1 MYCPSCGAP
10 TRVIATRSAD
20 AGASVRRRRACESCG
35 QRITT
40 YERVEATG
48 LWIRKRDGSR
58 QRFDP
63 VKLRRA
69 VTRASHKRAVSS
81 SDLDEIVSRVHS
93 SIEHAGGEVSSQQV
107 SDACLDALRDL
118 DRGAYLQF
126 LGTVPEESEFAGV
139 AR

>member
-1 MYCPSCGAP
+1 MNCPSCGAS

-20 AGASVRRRRACESCG
+20 DGAAVRRRRACESCG
-35 QRITT
+35 RRLTT
-40 YERVEATG
+40 YERVASAG

-69 VTRASHKRAVSS
+69 VTRATHKRAVASA
-81 SDLDEIVSRVHS
+81 DLDELVTRVER
-93 SIEHAGGEVSSQQV
+93 SIDRAGGELTSQDV
-107 SDACLDALRDL
+107 SDVCLAALRDL

-126 LGTVPEESEFAGV
+126 LGTVPEKSEFAGAV
-139 AR
+139 A